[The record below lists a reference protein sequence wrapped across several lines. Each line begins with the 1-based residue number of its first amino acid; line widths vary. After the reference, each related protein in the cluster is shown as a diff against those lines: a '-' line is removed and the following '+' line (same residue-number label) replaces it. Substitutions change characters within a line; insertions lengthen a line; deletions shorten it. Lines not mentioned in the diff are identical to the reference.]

1 MPRTKYTKAMVRRIT
16 DLIAKDTY
24 SITEICTM
32 VGIDRHLFSRWKE
45 RHPEF
50 AEAVEEAENRR
61 TESLVTEARKSLMKK
76 ITGYDVIE
84 TKTVTAPDPKGKL
97 DPSTGKPKAKVV
109 KQTTVKKHLE
119 PDTTAIIFLLTNADP
134 EHFKNR
140 HSNEVTGK
148 DGRDLF
154 ADRTDEELKEEL
166 RGLMRVIDGA
176 EAKE

>member
-1 MPRTKYTKAMVRRIT
+1 MPGTKYSKAMVRRIT

-24 SITEICTM
+24 SITEICAM

-50 AEAVEEAENRR
+50 AEAVEDAENRR

-76 ITGYDVIE
+76 ITGYEVIE
-84 TKTVTAPDPKGKL
+84 TKTVTVPDSKAKPDPK
-97 DPSTGKPKAKVV
+97 TGKKPGKVV
-109 KQTTVKKHLE
+109 KQTTKKKHIE

-140 HSNEVTGK
+140 HTNEVTGK

-154 ADRTDEELKEEL
+154 ADRTEDELKAEL
-166 RGLMRVIDGA
+166 HDLIRVIDGA
-176 EAKE
+176 EPEG

>member
-84 TKTVTAPDPKGKL
+84 TKTVTAPDPTGRR
-97 DPSTGKPKAKVV
+97 DPGGQKASGTGHDRD
-109 KQTTVKKHLE
+109 HL
-119 PDTTAIIFLLTNADP
+119 P
-134 EHFKNR
+134 
-140 HSNEVTGK
+140 S
-148 DGRDLF
+148 
-154 ADRTDEELKEEL
+154 DE
-166 RGLMRVIDGA
+166 RGS
-176 EAKE
+176 